1 MVEVAAPSVYKESSG
16 YEKAG
21 MFSYYFDLGVRSLLR
36 NVVIT
41 SLMILLIAIGVA
53 GSITTYALLSAVSAN
68 PLPSKS
74 GRLFIPQIDNRGP
87 DGRVTNDGEPDP
99 ELTLRDVFA
108 LRAHHE
114 AIAQTAI
121 YPVYLA
127 AVPTDT
133 TIEPVAAKGYA
144 VTADFFR
151 MFAAPFQ
158 YGGVWSKTEDE
169 GGSNAV
175 VIGSDLNRRLFRGA
189 NSIGRELP
197 LEGHIYRI
205 TGVLSQWNP
214 TPRFYAAADVQSYD
228 RSPQLFIPFQRAL
241 DSKIPT
247 AGSTFCAL
255 NYQGKGWDD
264 LVRSECSWISLWVEL
279 PDAKAAMQYRA
290 FLSAYADAQRANGRF
305 NWLGYTRLRD
315 LAQWLKYMKVVPS
328 EARIS
333 FIVALGLLL
342 VCTVN
347 TIGLLLAR
355 FMRRGPD
362 IAVRRALGASRG
374 AIYAQYLVEAGVIG
388 LVGGL
393 LGVLLTVGFIG
404 SLDLVFEAK
413 IARIVHSDASIMAL
427 AIVLAILVAMIAAA
441 YPVWRASRIQPAW
454 QLKTG

>member
-1 MVEVAAPSVYKESSG
+1 
-16 YEKAG
+16 
-21 MFSYYFDLGVRSLLR
+21 MFSYYFDLGMRSLLR

-41 SLMILLIAIGVA
+41 SLMILLIAVGVA
-53 GSITTYALLSAVSAN
+53 GSITTYALLRAVSAN

-74 GRLFIPQIDNRGP
+74 GRLFTPQIDNRGP
-87 DGRVTNDGEPDP
+87 DSRVTNDGEPDP
-99 ELTLRDVFA
+99 ELTLRDVIA
-108 LRAHHE
+108 LRANHE
-114 AIAQTAI
+114 AIGQAAI

-144 VTADFFR
+144 VTADFFHI
-151 MFAAPFQ
+151 FAVPFQ
-158 YGGVWSKTEDE
+158 YGGVWGRKEDDE
-169 GGSNAV
+169 GSNAV
-175 VIGSDLNRRLFRGA
+175 VIGSDLNQKLFRGA
-189 NSIGRELP
+189 NSVGRELP
-197 LEGHIYRI
+197 LEGHVYRI
-205 TGVLSQWNP
+205 AGVLSPWNP

-228 RSPQLFIPFQRAL
+228 RSPQIFIPFQRAL

-264 LVRSECSWISLWVEL
+264 LVRSECSWISFWVEL
-279 PDAKAAMQYRA
+279 ADAKAVMRYRA
-290 FLSAYADAQRANGRF
+290 FLSAYADEQRANGRF
-305 NWLGYTRLRD
+305 NWPGYTRLRD
-315 LAQWLKYMKVVPS
+315 LDQWLKYMKVVPS

-362 IAVRRALGASRG
+362 IGIRRALGASRG
-374 AIYAQYLVEAGVIG
+374 DIYAQYLVEAGVIG
-388 LVGGL
+388 LAGGL
-393 LGVLLTVGFIG
+393 LGVLLTVCFIG

-413 IARIVHSDASIMAL
+413 LARIVHSDASTMTL
-427 AIVLAILVAMIAAA
+427 AIVLAILVAVIAAA